1 MNNMPNNI
9 RNMWEEAANISEG
22 KKIKPQHTTPEE
34 KAAKLAAHKAAL
46 AQTAKNAEKDNYRG
60 VGG

>member
-1 MNNMPNNI
+1 MNNTPDNI

-22 KKIKPQHTTPEE
+22 KKPVIKNTAEE

-46 AQTAKNAEKDNYRG
+46 ARTAENAKKDNYRG

>member
-1 MNNMPNNI
+1 MPNNI

-22 KKIKPQHTTPEE
+22 KIKPQHNTAKE
-34 KAAKLAAHKAAL
+34 KAAEDAARKRGLAR
-46 AQTAKNAEKDNYRG
+46 TAKNAQKDNYRG